1 MVLLVKLKFGFYAK
15 DVSIKLFVPYN
26 SAHSQS
32 MKRSMLA
39 NKGIRRLDIDMSPDV
54 PWEAFVKVMDEFA
67 VKV

>member
-15 DVSIKLFVPYN
+15 DVSSKLFVRYN

-39 NKGIRRLDIDMSPDV
+39 NKGIRRLLSMSPDL

>member
-39 NKGIRRLDIDMSPDV
+39 NKGIRRLLSMSPDL